1 MVVSIDLT
9 AIVFVFGNFNGHHK
23 DWVAYFGGTDRY
35 GELCYN
41 FSVSSALFW
50 WLTVLL
56 EYLTL
61 SLRVL
66 LFWIYLFLLTLV
78 FVL

>member
-41 FSVSSALFW
+41 FSVTSALF
-50 WLTVLL
+50 
-56 EYLTL
+56 
-61 SLRVL
+61 
-66 LFWIYLFLLTLV
+66 
-78 FVL
+78 